1 MAAPRSRT
9 EAQGH
14 RHAGQTRSVPRK
26 DVRTLPVPRCD
37 CQGSTAVALCAPPAP
52 YSRPKRTKQKHRY
65 VVEKAPVGKLTRDRS
80 MQPSVGSGPT
90 TPPSASSLF
99 YLDAWSCSSRFS
111 SLSDPFSAIPF
122 RGRPRSPS
130 TDWPSRSWS
139 FAFQSPA
146 PLRRRSRKVRSSF
159 RCKIRFA
166 RSGRGRQL
174 ISAISSTAISSRY
187 RPHHVHPWI
196 CTLCSWSVARPNQSV
211 RLGSV
216 HRCE

>member
-1 MAAPRSRT
+1 MRLSGLDRGSAVCSASPLFPSEAHEAKAQICCREGPRREVAT
-9 EAQGH
+9 RQI
-14 RHAGQTRSVPRK
+14 HATPGQFWP
-26 DVRTLPVPRCD
+26 
-37 CQGSTAVALCAPPAP
+37 
-52 YSRPKRTKQKHRY
+52 
-65 VVEKAPVGKLTRDRS
+65 
-80 MQPSVGSGPT
+80 PT
-90 TPPSASSLF
+90 TPLSASSLF
-99 YLDAWSCSSRFS
+99 YFGAWSCSSSRFP
-111 SLSDPFSAIPF
+111 SLSGPFSAVPF

-146 PLRRRSRKVRSSF
+146 PLRRRSRKVRSSL

-166 RSGRGRQL
+166 RSGRGRQS

-187 RPHHVHPWI
+187 RPHHVHPWMR
-196 CTLCSWSVARPNQSV
+196 TLCSWSVARPNQSV